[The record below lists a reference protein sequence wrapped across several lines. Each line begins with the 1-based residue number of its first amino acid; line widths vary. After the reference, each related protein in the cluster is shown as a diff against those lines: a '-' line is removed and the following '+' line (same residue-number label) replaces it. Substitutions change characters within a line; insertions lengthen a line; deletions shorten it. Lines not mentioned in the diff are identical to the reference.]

1 MKKVLILGAGLIA
14 HPVIR
19 YLLDADVA
27 LTQASR
33 TVGKAEAMIEGHPS
47 GTALELD
54 MSGDSIGERL
64 EELVSET
71 DLVVSLLPYVF
82 HPDVARACLKFGK
95 NMVTTSYV
103 SEEMRA
109 LDAEARDKGLL
120 ILNEC
125 GLDPGLD
132 HMSAMRV
139 INDVE
144 SRGGK
149 VRSFRSTT
157 GALPAHES
165 NNNPFGYKFSW
176 SPKGVLLASRN
187 SARWLEGGQEVSIP
201 GESLFENYALDDVPG
216 AGTFENYPNRDSMPY
231 RDVYGLTDAETVY
244 RGTYRMIGWCETLR
258 SIAAMGWL
266 SDEPSPGFT
275 GKTYGELTRHLI
287 GAKPGADPVESVAS
301 FLGFP
306 PYSAA
311 VKRLEWL
318 GLLDERALPAG
329 ESDPLSYLNVLSLER
344 LELGPDDR
352 DMVVMHHEFVAE
364 FPDGR
369 TERTT
374 ATLIDYGIPGGDTSI
389 ARTVG
394 LPTGIAVR
402 MVLEGRLD
410 RTGVLIPVEPEIYNP
425 ILDELANVGIRFHDR
440 RSKTSG
446 HWPGGSAQPR
456 VRGSSAH

>member
-14 HPVIR
+14 RPAIR
-19 YLLDADVA
+19 YLLDAGVA
-27 LTQASR
+27 VTQASR
-33 TVGKAEAMIEGHPS
+33 TVRKAQAMIEGHPS

-54 MSGDSIGERL
+54 MSGDGIGDRL
-64 EELVSET
+64 EELVRET
-71 DLVVSLLPYVF
+71 DLVVSLLPYMF

-109 LDAEARDKGLL
+109 LDPEAREKGLL

-139 INDVE
+139 IHDVE
-144 SRGGK
+144 ARGGR

-157 GALPAHES
+157 GALPSHES

-187 SARWLEGGQEVSIP
+187 AARWLEGGHEVSIP
-201 GESLFENYALDDVPG
+201 GESLFENYVLQDVPG

-231 RDVYGLTDAETVY
+231 RDVYGLADAETVY
-244 RGTYRMIGWCETLR
+244 RGTYRMVGWCETLR
-258 SIAAMGWL
+258 GIAAMGWL
-266 SDEPSPGFT
+266 SEEPAPGFT
-275 GKTYGELTRHLI
+275 GKTFGELTRHLI
-287 GAKPGADPVESVAS
+287 EAEPGADLLASVAT

-318 GLLDERALPAG
+318 GLLGEGTLPTG
-329 ESDPLSYLNVLSLER
+329 ESDPLSCLNVLSLER

-364 FPDGR
+364 FPAGR

-389 ARTVG
+389 ARTVA

-402 MVLEGRLD
+402 MVLEGKLD
-410 RTGVLIPVEPEIYNP
+410 RAGVLIPVEPEIYHP
-425 ILDELANVGIRFHDR
+425 ILDELANVGIKFEEQTIED
-440 RSKTSG
+440 
-446 HWPGGSAQPR
+446 
-456 VRGSSAH
+456 